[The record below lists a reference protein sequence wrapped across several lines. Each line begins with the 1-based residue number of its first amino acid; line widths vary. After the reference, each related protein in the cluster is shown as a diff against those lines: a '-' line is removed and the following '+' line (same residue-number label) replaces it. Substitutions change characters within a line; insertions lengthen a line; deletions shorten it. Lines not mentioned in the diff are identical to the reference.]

1 MTWRLVIPR
10 IGVDA
15 VIQPLGRDS
24 HGAVASP
31 SKLDAV
37 GWFDQSSSPGL
48 AGDAILDGHLG
59 LPGQPAV
66 FRSLNLL
73 RAGDEVHVIW
83 PDGRTVAFRVTS
95 AETVDANAH
104 PAGLFARSGP
114 ARLSLIT
121 CAGEWENALATYS
134 QRLIVTAVPI

>member
-1 MTWRLVIPR
+1 
-10 IGVDA
+10 
-15 VIQPLGRDS
+15 
-24 HGAVASP
+24 
-31 SKLDAV
+31 
-37 GWFDQSSSPGL
+37 
-48 AGDAILDGHLG
+48 
-59 LPGQPAV
+59 
-66 FRSLNLL
+66 
-73 RAGDEVHVIW
+73 
-83 PDGRTVAFRVTS
+83 VAFRVTS